1 MSMTKRMQLV
11 TLDQAVRTFPG
22 MWVAIKD
29 GEVVEARPT
38 PDEVVLALHEREI
51 KGAYVTRIPGEHDK
65 ELVGLG

>member
-1 MSMTKRMQLV
+1 MAARKLQVISLE
-11 TLDQAVRTFPG
+11 QALRDFPG

-29 GEVVEARPT
+29 GQIVEARRT

-51 KGAYVTRIPGEHDK
+51 RDAYVTRIPGEHDK